1 MVAKKSKDAPGTP
14 TSDEK
19 PAGFEQFAFL
29 NFDLNKEQKD
39 ALKAM
44 PLWNAEW
51 DDMLGN
57 ATKAGFNI
65 SLKVDGFNHCFAA
78 YMQIRLR
85 SHPCYG
91 FILSGRGST
100 QTKALRQLL
109 YKHFVALEE
118 NWNAVAGAAIVEY
131 DD

>member
-1 MVAKKSKDAPGTP
+1 MPRKPKDDAESAPAR
-14 TSDEK
+14 EK
-19 PAGFEQFAFL
+19 PNSFEQFEFL
-29 NFDLNKEQKD
+29 NYELTKEQKD

-44 PLWNAEW
+44 PLWNGEW
-51 DDMLGN
+51 DEMLGN
-57 ATKAGFNI
+57 ATKTGFAI

-118 NWNAVAGAAIVEY
+118 NWNGASTIQTAAF

>member
-1 MVAKKSKDAPGTP
+1 MAPKKRDSVPE
-14 TSDEK
+14 TSAQTEK
-19 PAGFEQFAFL
+19 PAGFEQFTFL
-29 NFDLNKEQKD
+29 NLELNTEQKD
-39 ALKAM
+39 ALRAL
-44 PLWNAEW
+44 PLWSDEW
-51 DDMLGN
+51 DKQLG
-57 ATKAGFNI
+57 TMTGAGFAI

-78 YMQIRLR
+78 YAQIRLH

-109 YKHFVALEE
+109 YKHFVVLEE
-118 NWNAVAGAAIVEY
+118 NWNAVAGAAPVEY